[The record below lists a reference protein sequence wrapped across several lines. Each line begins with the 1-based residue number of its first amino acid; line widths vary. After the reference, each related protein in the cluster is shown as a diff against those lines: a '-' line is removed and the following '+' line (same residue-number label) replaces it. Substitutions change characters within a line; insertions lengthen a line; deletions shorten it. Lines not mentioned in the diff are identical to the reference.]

1 MNVQLRAKI
10 VDRAAKLIPH
20 GFTPHGAVVASLY
33 YYRQSNLND
42 VKSLI
47 RAVRAKRVKAALEG
61 PLAAQAPHWQIEEDE
76 HEDLDSSGPAGAPG
90 ERRAGL

>member
-1 MNVQLRAKI
+1 MNVQLRVKI

-61 PLAAQAPHWQIEEDE
+61 PLAAQAPHYN
-76 HEDLDSSGPAGAPG
+76 L
-90 ERRAGL
+90 RRAGTHRFRQLP

>member
-10 VDRAAKLIPH
+10 VDKAAKLIPY

-33 YYRQSNLND
+33 YYRQANLSD

-47 RAVRAKRVKAALEG
+47 RAVRAKVALEA
-61 PLAAQAPHWQIEEDE
+61 PLEAQAPHWQIEEDE